1 MNQTDVPLQARKQYF
16 VSDQTWKGL
25 KSSQVFFQDPLEKF
39 FFLAKLRQ
47 KRGTYG
53 VFTCNKFSQ
62 SYASAVFA
70 QSHVIKTVRR
80 LKRTAGDL
88 QALEP
93 NLQIAKVQTK

>member
-25 KSSQVFFQDPLEKF
+25 KSSQVFFQDPLEV
-39 FFLAKLRQ
+39 FFLANLRQ

-53 VFTCNKFSQ
+53 VFTCNKFSK